1 MHYLYSIVLFSL
13 FFGWSYALQQ
23 IAYFLIHHRFE
34 KHGLN
39 FYQQIPDLLLL
50 GVSSLS
56 FYAASCTIL
65 PNSPIYF
72 ILISALWVTI
82 HSDLRFMLIS
92 RFVSLY
98 LIPIAIA
105 ATVFKLLP
113 ITPVESI
120 SCCLLSAIFLL
131 TVNKIFSMLKGHDGL
146 GQGDIELIA
155 CIGSWI
161 GFLGTWFTILV
172 GSVVGTLCGC
182 IYIIITRS
190 QIKVIPFGP
199 FLASA
204 CLLFII
210 GQNYILQLLL
220 THLI

>member
-1 MHYLYSIVLFSL
+1 MHYLYSILLFTL
-13 FFGWSYALQQ
+13 FFGWSYILEQ
-23 IAYFLIHHRFE
+23 IAYFLIHDHFQKNRLYFF
-34 KHGLN
+34 K
-39 FYQQIPDLLLL
+39 QIPDLLLL
-50 GVSSLS
+50 CVSSLS
-56 FYAASCTIL
+56 FYVASYTIL

-82 HSDLRFMLIS
+82 HSDLRSMLIS

-98 LIPIAIA
+98 LIPLAIA
-105 ATVFKLLP
+105 ASILKLLP
-113 ITPVESI
+113 ITPAESI
-120 SCCLLSAIFLL
+120 SCCVLAGTFLL
-131 TVNKIFSMLKGHDGL
+131 TVNKIFSMIKGHDGL

-172 GSVVGTLCGC
+172 GSVIGTISGC
-182 IYIIITRS
+182 IYIIITRN
-190 QIKVIPFGP
+190 QIKMIPFGP

-210 GQNYILQLLL
+210 GKDYILQLLL
-220 THLI
+220 TNLI